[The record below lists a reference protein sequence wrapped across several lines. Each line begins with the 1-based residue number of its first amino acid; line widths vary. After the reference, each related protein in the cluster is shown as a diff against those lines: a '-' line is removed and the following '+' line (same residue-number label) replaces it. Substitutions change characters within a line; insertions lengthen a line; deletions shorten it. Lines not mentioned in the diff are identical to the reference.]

1 MQLADAA
8 DIGKLA
14 SLTPAALWV
23 YVNAMVYSVNQQS
36 KGYIPAVLAQ
46 DWSVRSCG
54 GKPVAELLQRGLWRK
69 QGVGFQILPSYGG
82 TRRTNA
88 EVEVY
93 RQKLV
98 AFFEERLQ
106 PEERLRMVSYRVA
119 KFMAGEDPDPSL

>member
-1 MQLADAA
+1 MQLVDAA

-82 TRRTNA
+82 TKRTDA
-88 EVEVY
+88 EIFGERV
-93 RQKLV
+93 RLAV
-98 AFFEERLQ
+98 AIAEKNGLSSDERT
-106 PEERLRMVSYRVA
+106 RLLNYHLA
-119 KFMAGEDPDPSL
+119 KFIAGEELSE